1 MLRKAHPLLAA
12 SALVACLVAGLFSGA
27 AVAAAAPITG
37 AGSTLIA
44 PLLEGYWI
52 GGFKIKTGDEVTYAS
67 VGSGAGITQI
77 SARAVDFG
85 ASDAPLTST
94 QETACNGCDEIPWA
108 LTATGIGFHLQ
119 GVRNLR
125 LSGPVLAEIYLGQIT
140 TWNNP
145 AIAKLN
151 PKERLPSTP
160 ITVVYRSDG
169 SGDTYAFTNYLS
181 DISKEWA
188 TKVGTSTAVSFPTGV
203 GAKGNS
209 GVTSVILE
217 TNGAIG
223 YVAASYL
230 VSHQLGAAAIENS
243 AGNFEYP
250 NIKNIENAA
259 SQIKKV
265 PANNEE
271 HIVDPSKKYK
281 IAYPIST
288 FTYCIVPTN
297 TTVKEELTKFIEY
310 AIGPGQGFGA
320 ALDFA
325 PLPKVVLKGD
335 RSTLNSL

>member
-1 MLRKAHPLLAA
+1 
-12 SALVACLVAGLFSGA
+12 VTACLVAGLFSGA

-44 PLLEGYWI
+44 PLLEGYWA
-52 GGFKIKTGDEVTYAS
+52 GGFKIKTGDEVTYAA

-94 QETACNGCDEIPWA
+94 QEATCNGCDEIPWA

-151 PKERLPSTP
+151 PKEHIPSTP

-188 TKVGTSTAVSFPTGV
+188 TKVGTSTAVSFPAGV

-297 TTVKEELTKFIEY
+297 TPVKEELTKFIEY
-310 AIGPGQGFGA
+310 AIGSGQAGGP

-325 PLPKVVLKGD
+325 PIPKVVLKGD
-335 RSTLNSL
+335 RSTLKSL